1 MKKDLKL
8 LLVFGGIAVVQAVL
22 DPGPLRESLEMWLF
36 LQLVPVVGFLVEWD
50 NVVSTTEAGSM
61 MFYIKLMILVAK
73 EPIKIWLWVRIKQ
86 IFSKKNNED
95 FEKHVKS

>member
-36 LQLVPVVGFLVEWD
+36 L
-50 NVVSTTEAGSM
+50 
-61 MFYIKLMILVAK
+61 
-73 EPIKIWLWVRIKQ
+73 
-86 IFSKKNNED
+86 
-95 FEKHVKS
+95 

>member
-1 MKKDLKL
+1 
-8 LLVFGGIAVVQAVL
+8 
-22 DPGPLRESLEMWLF
+22 
-36 LQLVPVVGFLVEWD
+36 
-50 NVVSTTEAGSM
+50 M